1 MHDGGWW
8 SYIRYDA
15 KQDRPQVSWPLIR
28 RVAVYGRPYVGRIA
42 AMLAIILV
50 VTLLSLIP
58 PLLTRDLIDRTLP
71 QRDFG
76 RLNLLAL
83 GIIAIPLIIYFVVM
97 FTGSFFLSKKAGAS
111 YEKAVTLSF
120 TAASNNFE
128 LAIAVAIAVF
138 GINSG
143 EAFAAVIGPLVEVP
157 VMILLV
163 RFALKRRQKEKG
175 KNEERS
181 DQN

>member
-83 GIIAIPLIIYFVVM
+83 GIIGIPLINGLLGVAQRYF
-97 FTGSFFLSKKAGAS
+97 GA
-111 YEKAVTLSF
+111 
-120 TAASNNFE
+120 
-128 LAIAVAIAVF
+128 AIGEGVIFDLRVALFSHIQRC
-138 GINSG
+138 
-143 EAFAAVIGPLVEVP
+143 
-157 VMILLV
+157 LLYTSPSP
-163 RFALKRRQKEKG
+163 R
-175 KNEERS
+175 
-181 DQN
+181 D